1 MYFQTPPSEML
12 KPIPA
17 TYVRVWWQCRNGHNL
32 DINWTGAIY
41 NLQVI
46 SVIISDDQSLAT
58 VLAMQWETKRW
69 CHLYSEFL
77 TFPHMQSVTW
87 SPSSAQTRNNSQ

>member
-1 MYFQTPPSEML
+1 MYFQTPPSEMF

-46 SVIISDDQSLAT
+46 SVIISDDQSLR
-58 VLAMQWETKRW
+58 LCWQCNGK
-69 CHLYSEFL
+69 L
-77 TFPHMQSVTW
+77 SVALV
-87 SPSSAQTRNNSQ
+87 SLIF